1 MFEID
6 SSGRMHVVP
15 GSPKKEEQME
25 TVKCERI
32 PFEVESVQVTEE
44 NMSEVAEWCNGEIVE
59 ATRQFPRPNIK
70 VDVLHPAHERQRRAF
85 VGDHVLRTEKGF
97 KIYNDRAYHECFRP
111 VVKLVTNAKPHS
123 LNIIPTDEAL
133 PGHEITIV
141 EES

>member
-1 MFEID
+1 
-6 SSGRMHVVP
+6 
-15 GSPKKEEQME
+15 ME

-44 NMSEVAEWCNGEIVE
+44 NMSEVAAWCNGEIVD
-59 ATRQFPRPNIK
+59 ASRQFPKPNIK

-111 VVKLVTNAKPHS
+111 VHAVSPRFDDARLTSVSIVH
-123 LNIIPTDEAL
+123 IDEV
-133 PGHEITIV
+133 PDEQKITINK
-141 EES
+141 ES